1 MNKSAKDNFLPRQ
14 PMEMKKQ
21 VIGDHMIPIAGKRV
35 AVHSK
40 DPYYIRKPN
49 PFPKIKKA
57 EKELDG
63 FLVLDITGCA
73 LAHEVI
79 FLKAVSNQLFS
90 AQEY

>member
-1 MNKSAKDNFLPRQ
+1 MNKSAKEQYMPRQ

-40 DPYYIRKPN
+40 DPYFIRKAN
-49 PFPKIKKA
+49 PFAKVKKT

-63 FLVLDITGCA
+63 FLILDITGCA
-73 LAHEVI
+73 LSHEVI
-79 FLKAVSNQLFS
+79 FLKAISNLF
-90 AQEY
+90 Y